1 MSRPTEY
8 ALPKRLPNVGNNRPT
23 LTRTEQVLKAIRKG
37 ARIEAT
43 GERGLLRLLDR
54 KGIEIPAWQT
64 AMQAAQRQTEQ
75 EHSNGCKHID

>member
-1 MSRPTEY
+1 MSRPAES

-64 AMQAAQRQTEQ
+64 AMQAAQRKTEQ

>member
-1 MSRPTEY
+1 MSRPIKY
-8 ALPKRLPNVGNNRPT
+8 LPTRGNTHPT
-23 LTRTEQVLKAIRKG
+23 LTRTEQVLKAILKG

-64 AMQAAQRQTEQ
+64 AMKAAQKQTGKE
-75 EHSNGCKHID
+75 G